1 MSTLDRKRWDAR
13 WRERAA
19 TGPGAPE
26 PFLVRHAGALPRGPL
41 LDVAAGDGRN
51 ALWLAGRGFPVTA
64 IDVSAVALARLAR
77 EAAARGL
84 AVATRVADLGAPE
97 ALAGLGPFASLVV
110 IRFKPSP
117 PQWRLLQAALR
128 PGGRLL
134 LCSFGPGQHRRH
146 GFPLAF
152 CLSRAEIEATL
163 GPALR
168 PIFWGS
174 FEEGGASLE
183 GSLWEKPA
191 R

>member
-1 MSTLDRKRWDAR
+1 VSAADRERWDAR
-13 WRERAA
+13 WRAREG
-19 TGPGAPE
+19 GPGAVE
-26 PFLVRHAGALPRGPL
+26 PFLARHIGELPEGPL

-64 IDVSAVALARLAR
+64 IDVSAVAIARLER

-84 AVATRVADLGAPE
+84 ALATRVADLDAPE

-110 IRFKPSP
+110 ARFKPSP

-128 PGGRLL
+128 PGGRLI
-134 LCSFGPGQHRRH
+134 LCSFGPGQHRRR
-146 GFPLAF
+146 GFPSAF
-152 CLSRAEIEATL
+152 CLSRGELEATL

-168 PIFWGS
+168 LAFWES
-174 FEEGGASLE
+174 FAEGEASLE